1 MNMNT
6 KEHSFSPRGPIIV
19 FSALIFLTLATVLL
33 SGLDVGNAGALLIA
47 MSVAAVKA
55 GLVLYFFMHLNHE
68 PLIFKLFVALA
79 FVTLA
84 TLFLLTFSDYAFRG
98 IA

>member
-1 MNMNT
+1 MNYHEKTFNYRA
-6 KEHSFSPRGPIIV
+6 PLLV
-19 FSALIFLTLATVLL
+19 FSLLIFLTLMTVCSSSWVL
-33 SGLDVGNAGALLIA
+33 GDVGGLIMA
-47 MSVAAVKA
+47 MTIAAIKA
-55 GLVLYFFMHLNHE
+55 SLVLVFFMHLNHE

-98 IA
+98 I

>member
-1 MNMNT
+1 
-6 KEHSFSPRGPIIV
+6 
-19 FSALIFLTLATVLL
+19 
-33 SGLDVGNAGALLIA
+33 
-47 MSVAAVKA
+47 
-55 GLVLYFFMHLNHE
+55 VLYFFMHLNHE

>member
-1 MNMNT
+1 MNSNEQT
-6 KEHSFSPRGPIIV
+6 FSPRGPIIV
-19 FSALIFLTLATVLL
+19 FSALIFLTIATVML
-33 SGLDVGNAGALLIA
+33 SGLDIGNIGALIIA
-47 MSVAAVKA
+47 MSVASVKA